1 MTKQLCPQN
10 KTNIMQALAERLL
23 AVAAAVHQE
32 LSVNSTDSSVAQWRT
47 IIHGDFKTA
56 NLFFSPT
63 AGVVPITDLSNSP
76 LAYYCTLHCDADGM
90 LCATLTR
97 AWMLS

>member
-1 MTKQLCPQN
+1 
-10 KTNIMQALAERLL
+10 MQALAERLL

-32 LSVNSTDSSVAQWRT
+32 LRLDSTDTSMAQWQT

-63 AGVVPITDLSNSP
+63 AGVNMDLSNLCNYWSP
-76 LAYYCTLHCDADGM
+76 VAHCFVMQMVCCVLH
-90 LCATLTR
+90 
-97 AWMLS
+97 